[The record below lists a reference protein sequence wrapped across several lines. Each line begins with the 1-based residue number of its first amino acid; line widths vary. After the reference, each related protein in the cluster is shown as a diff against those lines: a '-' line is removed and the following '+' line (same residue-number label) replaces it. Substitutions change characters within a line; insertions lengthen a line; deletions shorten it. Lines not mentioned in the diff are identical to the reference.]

1 MGISVFMEALH
12 TCFLITFTSFLG
24 EWLRGALHH
33 VRTLLIVVVDYSSPS
48 LHYGDLYSA
57 SQQERF
63 FSHCGNSGPT
73 STHLNKIPFYIR
85 WPDDLEWEV
94 PWETQNQF
102 SSCKCCPMIQWQH
115 FCHSLITAVFG
126 HYSFKSILMT

>member
-1 MGISVFMEALH
+1 MGISAFMEALH
-12 TCFLITFTSFLG
+12 TCFLLAFTSFLG
-24 EWLRGALHH
+24 EWLSGALHH
-33 VRTLLIVVVDYSSPS
+33 VRTLLIVVVDYSSLACIMGIYTVQASRRGCLVIVGIQDPS
-48 LHYGDLYSA
+48 
-57 SQQERF
+57 
-63 FSHCGNSGPT
+63 

-126 HYSFKSILMT
+126 HYSFKSVLMT